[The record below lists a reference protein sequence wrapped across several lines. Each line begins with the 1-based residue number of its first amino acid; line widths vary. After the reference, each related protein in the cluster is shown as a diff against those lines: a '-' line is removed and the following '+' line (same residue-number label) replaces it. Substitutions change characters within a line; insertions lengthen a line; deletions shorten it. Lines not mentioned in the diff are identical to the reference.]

1 MDESA
6 NTIVNTTLEERCVVL
21 SETVVSRLGHFRYK
35 IPLPS
40 PGDLAVA
47 FSATR
52 GLASNSIVKFQSEHR
67 LLHLGRRANT
77 LNTQIHSCMLPLEGA
92 RGAAGAGGAAGVAGA
107 AGAAGA
113 ADVASYLY
121 LQGDNRYI
129 LFLFLFFFDLF
140 LFSSVSSLFNFQ
152 SLFLA

>member
-1 MDESA
+1 MNESA

-47 FSATR
+47 FSATC
-52 GLASNSIVKFQSEHR
+52 GLASNSIVKFQCEHR
-67 LLHLGRRANT
+67 LFHFGRRA
-77 LNTQIHSCMLPLEGA
+77 NTQIHSCMLPLEGA
-92 RGAAGAGGAAGVAGA
+92 GGAGGAGG
-107 AGAAGA
+107 